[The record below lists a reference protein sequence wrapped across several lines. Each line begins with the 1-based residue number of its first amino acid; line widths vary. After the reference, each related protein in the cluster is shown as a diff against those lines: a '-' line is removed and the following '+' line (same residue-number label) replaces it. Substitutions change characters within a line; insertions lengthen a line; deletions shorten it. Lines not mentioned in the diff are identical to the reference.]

1 MKLSIFSMKMPTW
14 TWCGHTNNCSKI
26 NKISKIYYLSS
37 IIHFCFLMK
46 LLGVQYGEHSI
57 KNKNLPPISKYLQIL
72 GGIKALTSVIQYRA
86 ELFLDCLAFLFCVSV
101 ARIISVDTG
110 NDIDWKRL
118 IMPRKTS
125 KSLPFVF
132 SAVSQ
137 LKFFSNPFC
146 LEYDT

>member
-1 MKLSIFSMKMPTW
+1 MSQNLNLSTYTDQKLVFWGFRCSFRCLRAIDL
-14 TWCGHTNNCSKI
+14 HTI
-26 NKISKIYYLSS
+26 
-37 IIHFCFLMK
+37 
-46 LLGVQYGEHSI
+46 
-57 KNKNLPPISKYLQIL
+57 
-72 GGIKALTSVIQYRA
+72 
-86 ELFLDCLAFLFCVSV
+86 DCLAFLFCVSV

-137 LKFFSNPFC
+137 LKFFSNPLKLFRIRYVTHVLLQNEFIWC
-146 LEYDT
+146 SLHKSAFAQSKHFWPV